1 MEHPLISFIIA
12 SYNTPKELMQECVA
26 SLVEIDVPKEI
37 IIVDDGSEKPV
48 ECDAPHSV
56 VYRIEHSGLSAARN
70 HGLEK
75 AQGKYVQFVD
85 ADDCLFSSVYVKI
98 LEHAEN
104 NNLDMVS
111 FCFSNKKKNS
121 KSQPPHSFN
130 IPMMG
135 AEYMANNNIRGAACM
150 YLFRREVLDALRF
163 TNGIYHEDEEFTP
176 LLMLKAKRFVKT
188 DVVAYFY
195 RQHANTITTSR
206 EKEHMTKRLNDHL
219 LVILNL
225 QGKYNELSDI
235 LSKTAL
241 IRRINQ
247 LCMDYL
253 YNIMRFSKS
262 ELKARVLDLKENGLF
277 PLPLKHYTLKY
288 YMFAV
293 ITKFI

>member
-12 SYNTPKELMQECVA
+12 SYNTPEEFIQGCVA
-26 SLVEIDVPKEI
+26 SLAEIDLSKEV

-48 ECDAPHSV
+48 ECGVPHSV

-70 HGLEK
+70 YGLEK

-85 ADDCLFSSVYVKI
+85 ADDCLFPNVYVRI

-104 NNLDMVS
+104 NDLDMIS
-111 FCFSNKKKNS
+111 FCFSNQRKAS
-121 KSQPPHSFN
+121 ESQASHSFH
-130 IPMMG
+130 IPITG
-135 AEYMANNNIRGAACM
+135 AEYMANNNICGAACM
-150 YLFRREVLDALRF
+150 YLFRREVLGALRF

-188 DVVAYFY
+188 DLVAYFY
-195 RQHANTITTSR
+195 RLHANTITTSR
-206 EKEHMTKRLNDHL
+206 EKEHIVKRLNDHL

-225 QGKYNELSDI
+225 QDKCNELNDTV
-235 LSKTAL
+235 SKTAL
-241 IRRINQ
+241 TRRMNQ

-253 YNIMRFSKS
+253 YNILRFSKS
-262 ELKARVLDLKENGLF
+262 ELKARVSDLRENGLF

-288 YMFAV
+288 YIFAV